1 MPCSLT
7 KFHDQG
13 KEKTSMAPKR
23 SFPKKKKHGFAK
35 KNLKKGLKHG
45 IRRDTAA
52 TILRHLAK
60 RQEPALLSE
69 IHECFHDQVT
79 SKTEIQ
85 EAVATLIH
93 ENVVVPAGK
102 KRFRLNWK
110 DNLFT
115 GIIEK
120 NPRGFGFVM
129 NLAPA
134 ESAVSLQKDPFLTV
148 RDIGTANH
156 GDSVLIRIKRV
167 RKDGRPEAVLLAIL
181 QRFSETITGFYQSG
195 TPARI
200 IPEDLRYPST
210 IAIVGAIPPD
220 IAENDVVIVDIVP
233 GPSQSGF
240 MQGRITEVL
249 GSPQNIDVQM
259 RMVIEKHSLPH
270 AFPDDVLQEAAALSL
285 NTAQYKDRLDLR
297 GTCHV
302 TIDGK
307 TAKDFDDAIAVEKKG
322 DGYRLYVSIADVS
335 HFVQPGSLLDQEAYI
350 RGTSIYFPGR
360 VIPMLPEKL
369 SNHLCSLVPGE
380 DRLTFSAVLDFN
392 KNGTLTDKKFSK
404 SVICSKHRFTY
415 TTIKQI
421 LVDNDFDA
429 RSRHEQ
435 FLIPLQLAK
444 ELAELLY
451 HARMDRGSIGF
462 NIPEP
467 EITLEENGRIQSIK
481 RKERNFAH
489 QIIEEFMLAANE
501 AVAEIFSRHSLDFIY
516 RIHEKPAPEK
526 VEEFASFAA
535 TLGLELPP
543 ISAEPSWF
551 AGVLTLVRN
560 TPAEYV
566 VNNLLLRSMQQARY
580 SSHNQGHF
588 GLAATDYTHFTSPI
602 RRYPDLMVHRFLQ
615 ALLMQKPLGGEK
627 AETSLEE
634 QAKHVSARERL
645 AITAER
651 DINDRLKIFFME
663 QFIGE
668 NFKAV
673 ISAVGENVLFIELLD
688 LFISGSIDISTLTDD
703 YYLYDAKR
711 HRLIGEISAKTYQI
725 GAAIDVT
732 LLDVDHQRRRIN
744 FAPASE
750 NGN

>member
-1 MPCSLT
+1 
-7 KFHDQG
+7 
-13 KEKTSMAPKR
+13 MAPKR
-23 SFPKKKKHGFAK
+23 NSPKKKKPRFAN
-35 KNLKKGLKHG
+35 KNLKKSYNQDAP
-45 IRRDTAA
+45 RDVIT
-52 TILRHLAK
+52 TILVYLVKNQGPVPLA
-60 RQEPALLSE
+60 
-69 IHECFHDQVT
+69 
-79 SKTEIQ
+79 EIQ
-85 EAVATLIH
+85 EYCNAQGTGKKEIDAALSTLIY
-93 ENVVVPAGK
+93 ENIIVAAGK

-120 NPRGFGFVM
+120 NPRGFGFVI
-129 NLAPA
+129 NLTPA
-134 ESAVSLQKDPFLTV
+134 ESAVSFKKDPFLTV
-148 RDIGTANH
+148 RDIGTANQ
-156 GDSVLIRIKRV
+156 GDTVLIRVKRV
-167 RKDGRPEAVLLAIL
+167 RKDGRPEAMLLAIL
-181 QRFSETITGFYQSG
+181 QRFSEKITGFYQPG
-195 TPARI
+195 NPARI

-210 IAIVGAIPPD
+210 IVIVGAIPRE
-220 IAENDVVIVDIVP
+220 ILENDVVIVDILP

-240 MQGRITEVL
+240 MQGTISEVL

-259 RMVIEKHSLPH
+259 RMVIEKHNLPH
-270 AFPDDVLQEAAALSL
+270 AFPDDVLQEAAALGFDKL
-285 NTAQYKDRLDLR
+285 TYKDRLDLR
-297 GTCHV
+297 DTCHV
-302 TIDGK
+302 TIDGE

-335 HFVQPGSLLDQEAYI
+335 HFVQPGSLLDKEAYN

-360 VIPMLPEKL
+360 VIPMLPEKI
-369 SNHLCSLVPGE
+369 SNHLCSLLPNE
-380 DRLTFSAVLDFN
+380 DRLAFSAVLDFN
-392 KNGTLTDKKFSK
+392 KNGTLVDKRFSK

-421 LVDNDFDA
+421 LIDNDLEA

-435 FLIPLQLAK
+435 FLIPLQYAK
-444 ELAELLY
+444 ELAELLND
-451 HARMDRGSIGF
+451 ARMNRGSIGF

-467 EITLEENGRIQSIK
+467 DIALEDNGRIKSIK

-501 AVAEIFSRHSLDFIY
+501 AVAETFSRHSLDFIY

-535 TLGLELPP
+535 TLGLELPA

-551 AGVLTLVRN
+551 AGVLALVRN

-615 ALLMQKPLGGEK
+615 ALLRQKPLRGEQG
-627 AETSLEE
+627 ETSLEE

-668 NFKAV
+668 IFQAV
-673 ISAVGENVLFIELLD
+673 ISGVGENVIFVELLD
-688 LFISGSIDISTLTDD
+688 LFVSGSIDISTLVDD
-703 YYLYDAKR
+703 YYLYDSKR
-711 HRLIGEISAKTYQI
+711 HRLIGEISAKTFQL
-725 GAAIDVT
+725 GAIIEVT
-732 LLDVDHQRRRIN
+732 LVDVDHPRRRIN
-744 FAPASE
+744 FAPVPESSS
-750 NGN
+750 